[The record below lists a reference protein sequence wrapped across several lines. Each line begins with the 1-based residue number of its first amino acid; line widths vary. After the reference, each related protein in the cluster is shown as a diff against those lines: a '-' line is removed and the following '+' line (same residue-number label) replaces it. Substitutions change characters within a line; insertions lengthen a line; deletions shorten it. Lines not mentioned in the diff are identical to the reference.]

1 MDEKQDAGFRSRP
14 IIEEITPPSFSLSQA
29 LASWAEVLR
38 GPVSEGHQHRPPLAG
53 LERKRVV
60 REVVKKS
67 RRFRPAACPA
77 IDRDLIPIRGGG
89 EVWFFSGA
97 RVNRGPSMIHARRRE
112 SGISRSRD
120 RRSDR
125 LYRVSSGGLLVHFLA
140 PFPFSL
146 FLSLFLERYSSAFFT
161 LGRRRRTEN
170 YRRYLD
176 RTRYRFSAKRESSCA
191 DQVYIYV

>member
-1 MDEKQDAGFRSRP
+1 M
-14 IIEEITPPSFSLSQA
+14 
-29 LASWAEVLR
+29 
-38 GPVSEGHQHRPPLAG
+38 SEGHQHRPPLAG

-77 IDRDLIPIRGGG
+77 TDRDLIPIRGGG

-146 FLSLFLERYSSAFFT
+146 SLFLFLERYSSAFFT

-176 RTRYRFSAKRESSCA
+176 RTRYRFSAKRELCGSSIHIC
-191 DQVYIYV
+191 IMEL

>member
-1 MDEKQDAGFRSRP
+1 M
-14 IIEEITPPSFSLSQA
+14 
-29 LASWAEVLR
+29 
-38 GPVSEGHQHRPPLAG
+38 SEGHQHRPPLAG

-77 IDRDLIPIRGGG
+77 TDRDLIPIRGGG

-146 FLSLFLERYSSAFFT
+146 SLSLPRAILLRFFHAWQA
-161 LGRRRRTEN
+161 TEN
-170 YRRYLD
+170 REL
-176 RTRYRFSAKRESSCA
+176 SALLRPYALSLLC
-191 DQVYIYV
+191 

>member
-1 MDEKQDAGFRSRP
+1 MAPCQKVISTGR
-14 IIEEITPPSFSLSQA
+14 LSQA
-29 LASWAEVLR
+29 SRER
-38 GPVSEGHQHRPPLAG
+38 GG
-53 LERKRVV
+53 
-60 REVVKKS
+60 EVVKKS

-77 IDRDLIPIRGGG
+77 TDRDLIPIRGGG

-146 FLSLFLERYSSAFFT
+146 SLPLSSSSDTPPLFSRLAGDGEP
-161 LGRRRRTEN
+161 RTIGV
-170 YRRYLD
+170 
-176 RTRYRFSAKRESSCA
+176 T
-191 DQVYIYV
+191 